1 MGLGEE
7 KAHLGD
13 EIVHEQVIN
22 VFLYVYYY
30 SRFKIFT
37 KLQHTATNTFADCL
51 GKQPAILYKLKL
63 RLKFMLNTE
72 QQTLHNLL
80 VVL

>member
-7 KAHLGD
+7 KGHLGD

-30 SRFKIFT
+30 SRFKIFA
-37 KLQHTATNTFADCL
+37 KL
-51 GKQPAILYKLKL
+51 
-63 RLKFMLNTE
+63 
-72 QQTLHNLL
+72 
-80 VVL
+80 